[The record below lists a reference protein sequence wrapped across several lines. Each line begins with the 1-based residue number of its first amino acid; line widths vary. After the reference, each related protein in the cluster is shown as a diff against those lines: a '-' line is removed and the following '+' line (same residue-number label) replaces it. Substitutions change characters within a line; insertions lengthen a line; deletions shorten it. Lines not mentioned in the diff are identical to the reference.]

1 MPVDPFSLG
10 MFGVS
15 VIGGIGG
22 SASERN
28 VGEANVQSIDEQ
40 IALLNKQR
48 EELAK
53 AFTEKKSI
61 VTDKFG
67 NKINFLQ
74 ESTAFKSGDI
84 RDRYDTAAGQTD
96 LAFSGTVEH
105 GRERADEGLR
115 SEFGYERK
123 GLQDMLGESLFN
135 IDMEREDRFGQ
146 IDSQILGLK
155 AQRKT
160 EEERSNA
167 SFLGLG
173 LGF

>member
-1 MPVDPFSLG
+1 MPGWFLPAALG
-10 MFGVS
+10 LS
-15 VIGGIGG
+15 VVEGISG
-22 SASERN
+22 ASTERN
-28 VGEANVQSIDEQ
+28 VGEANVESIDEQ

-74 ESTAFKSGDI
+74 ESTAFKSGNI

-96 LAFSGTVEH
+96 LAFSGTVEY
-105 GRERADEGLR
+105 GREKAEEGLR
-115 SEFGYERK
+115 SEYGYQRE

-135 IDMEREDRFGQ
+135 IDMERTEKFGQ

-155 AQRKT
+155 AQRKV

>member
-1 MPVDPFSLG
+1 MALG
-10 MFGVS
+10 LS
-15 VIGGIGG
+15 VVEGISG
-22 SASERN
+22 ASTERN

-67 NKINFLQ
+67 NKLSFLQ
-74 ESTAFKSGDI
+74 ESTAFKSGNI

-96 LAFSGTVEH
+96 LAFSGTVEY
-105 GRERADEGLR
+105 GREKAEEGLR
-115 SEFGYERK
+115 SEYGYQRE

-135 IDMEREDRFGQ
+135 IDMERTEKFGQ

-155 AQRKT
+155 AQRKV

>member
-1 MPVDPFSLG
+1 MPGWFLPAALG
-10 MFGVS
+10 LS
-15 VIGGIGG
+15 VVEGISG
-22 SASERN
+22 ASTERN
-28 VGEANVQSIDEQ
+28 VGEANVESIDEQ

-53 AFTEKKSI
+53 AFTEMKSI

-74 ESTAFKSGDI
+74 ESTAFKSGNI

-96 LAFSGTVEH
+96 LAFSGTVEY
-105 GRERADEGLR
+105 GREKAEEGLR
-115 SEFGYERK
+115 SEYGYQRE

-135 IDMEREDRFGQ
+135 IDMERTEKFGQ

-155 AQRKT
+155 AQRKV